1 MGRSSRKVC
10 ISGPSRPALAEEM
23 LRGAG
28 FEIILGKSVADFPDF
43 RYATEDLIRLIG
55 DADVLLVSDRDVITH
70 EILEACKNLQT
81 VVKTSIGVEKK

>member
-1 MGRSSRKVC
+1 MR
-10 ISGPSRPALAEEM
+10 A
-23 LRGAG
+23 AG
-28 FEIILGKSVADFPDF
+28 FEIILEKSVADFPDF